1 MKNLVNIKLV
11 LFITV
16 VLSSTSCAQKE
27 AEPEIEK
34 VETFESIKEGVSLDD
49 ARASLRGKFTEFKTG
64 SQPDIDLIILED
76 GRQLVFVDNVLTN
89 KNTPAEIDSV
99 VNARNAQ
106 QQD

>member
-1 MKNLVNIKLV
+1 MKILVNIKLV
-11 LFITV
+11 LFIAV
-16 VLSSTSCAQKE
+16 VLIFTSCAQKE

-49 ARASLRGKFTEFKTG
+49 ARASLRGKFTELKTG

>member
-1 MKNLVNIKLV
+1 MKIPSKLKLILFFAV
-11 LFITV
+11 LFIAACTRN
-16 VLSSTSCAQKE
+16 E
-27 AEPEIEK
+27 ANPESEK
-34 VETFESIKEGVSLDD
+34 VETYESIEKGVSLED
-49 ARASLRGKFTEFKTG
+49 ARASLRGKFTEHKTG

-106 QQD
+106 KQE

>member
-1 MKNLVNIKLV
+1 MKIPVNIKLILFSAV
-11 LFITV
+11 LLI
-16 VLSSTSCAQKE
+16 STSCAQNE
-27 AEPEIEK
+27 AEPEVEK
-34 VETFESIKEGVSLDD
+34 VETFESIEKGISLDD
-49 ARASLRGKFTEFKTG
+49 ARATLRGKFTEHKTG

-89 KNTPAEIDSV
+89 KNTPSEIDSI

>member
-1 MKNLVNIKLV
+1 MKSLVNIKLV

-16 VLSSTSCAQKE
+16 LLISTSCAQNE
-27 AEPEIEK
+27 AQPEIEK
-34 VETFESIKEGVSLDD
+34 VETFESIEMGISLDD
-49 ARASLRGKFTEFKTG
+49 ARASLRGKFTEHKTG
-64 SQPDIDLIILED
+64 SVPDIDLIILED

-106 QQD
+106 KQD